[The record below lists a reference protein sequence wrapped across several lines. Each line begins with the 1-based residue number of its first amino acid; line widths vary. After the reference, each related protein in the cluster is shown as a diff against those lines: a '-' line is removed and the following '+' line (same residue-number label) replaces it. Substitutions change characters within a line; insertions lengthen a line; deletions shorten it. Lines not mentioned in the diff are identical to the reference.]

1 MTMEHGDMT
10 KEPVFT
16 ANNDTE
22 HDPRKLLTPELR
34 QDIVRLK
41 EQMEEYAAHLDNLCH
56 NLESIND
63 AVLRAQEFAES
74 LLTDDIS
81 GAWEVISNSQQING
95 WDVNVEDDWETEPLD
110 WRE

>member
-1 MTMEHGDMT
+1 MT
-10 KEPVFT
+10 KDPVFN
-16 ANNDTE
+16 AEDHRE
-22 HDPRKLLTPELR
+22 HDTHKLLTPELR

-81 GAWEVISNSQQING
+81 GAWEVISNSQQINEC
-95 WDVNVEDDWETEPLD
+95 DVNVEDDWEMEPLD
-110 WRE
+110 

>member
-1 MTMEHGDMT
+1 MTN
-10 KEPVFT
+10 PVFN
-16 ANNDTE
+16 AEDHRE
-22 HDPRKLLTPELR
+22 HDTHKLLTPELR

-63 AVLRAQEFAES
+63 AVLRAREFVES
-74 LLTDDIS
+74 LLTGDIS
-81 GAWEVISNSQQING
+81 GAWEVISNSQQINE

-110 WRE
+110 